1 MEEKEKNDIDFD
13 FEFEVI
19 PPKVG
24 DPKYDIRKILKY
36 CEENNKSTEE
46 ITSEELEQFINGY
59 ITEEEL
65 LEEYQYNYKYK

>member
-65 LEEYQYNYKYK
+65 LEEY

>member
-1 MEEKEKNDIDFD
+1 MEEKEENDIDFD
-13 FEFEVI
+13 FDFDEFEVI

-46 ITSEELEQFINGY
+46 ITAEELEQFINGY
-59 ITEEEL
+59 ISEEDL
-65 LEEYQYNYKYK
+65 KRG

>member
-1 MEEKEKNDIDFD
+1 MEEKEKNDIDIDFD
-13 FEFEVI
+13 FDEFEVI

-46 ITSEELEQFINGY
+46 ITAEELEQFITGY
-59 ITEEEL
+59 ISEEDL
-65 LEEYQYNYKYK
+65 KRGYL

>member
-1 MEEKEKNDIDFD
+1 MEEKEKNYIDFD

-46 ITSEELEQFINGY
+46 ITAKELEQFINGY
-59 ITEEEL
+59 ISEEDL
-65 LEEYQYNYKYK
+65 KRG

>member
-13 FEFEVI
+13 IDFDFDEFEVI

-46 ITSEELEQFINGY
+46 ITAE
-59 ITEEEL
+59 
-65 LEEYQYNYKYK
+65 

>member
-1 MEEKEKNDIDFD
+1 MEEKEKIDIDFD

-24 DPKYDIRKILKY
+24 DTKYAMRKILKY

-46 ITSEELEQFINGY
+46 ITAEELEQFIIGY
-59 ITEEEL
+59 ISEEDLKRGYLSE
-65 LEEYQYNYKYK
+65 

>member
-13 FEFEVI
+13 EFEVI

-46 ITSEELEQFINGY
+46 ITAEELEQFIIGY
-59 ITEEEL
+59 ISEEEL
-65 LEEYQYNYKYK
+65 KRGYLS

>member
-1 MEEKEKNDIDFD
+1 MEEKEKNDIDFDFD

-24 DPKYDIRKILKY
+24 DHKYDIRKILKY

-46 ITSEELEQFINGY
+46 ITAKELEQFITGY
-59 ITEEEL
+59 ISEEDL
-65 LEEYQYNYKYK
+65 KRGYL

>member
-1 MEEKEKNDIDFD
+1 MEEKEENDIDFD
-13 FEFEVI
+13 FDEFEVI

-46 ITSEELEQFINGY
+46 ITAEELEQCIIGY
-59 ITEEEL
+59 ISEEDL
-65 LEEYQYNYKYK
+65 KRG

>member
-1 MEEKEKNDIDFD
+1 MEEKEENDFD

-24 DPKYDIRKILKY
+24 DQKYAMRKILKY

-46 ITSEELEQFINGY
+46 ITTEELEQFIIGY
-59 ITEEEL
+59 ISEEEL
-65 LEEYQYNYKYK
+65 

>member
-46 ITSEELEQFINGY
+46 ITAKELEQFINGY

-65 LEEYQYNYKYK
+65 LEEY

>member
-1 MEEKEKNDIDFD
+1 MEEKEKNDIDID

-65 LEEYQYNYKYK
+65 LEEY

>member
-1 MEEKEKNDIDFD
+1 MEEKEKNYIDFD

-46 ITSEELEQFINGY
+46 ITAKELEQFINGY
-59 ITEEEL
+59 ISEEDL
-65 LEEYQYNYKYK
+65 KIG

>member
-24 DPKYDIRKILKY
+24 DPQYDIRKILKY
-36 CEENNKSTEE
+36 CEESNKSTEE
-46 ITSEELEQFINGY
+46 ITAKELEQFINGY
-59 ITEEEL
+59 ISEEDL
-65 LEEYQYNYKYK
+65 KRG

>member
-13 FEFEVI
+13 FEFEFEVI

-65 LEEYQYNYKYK
+65 LEEY